1 MPRNIAI
8 IAHVDHGKTT
18 LVDAMLKQSA
28 IFHARE
34 LVQERVMDSMDL
46 ERERGITIMAK
57 YTGIFYQGTKINI
70 VDTPGHA
77 DFGGEVERT
86 LSTVDGVLLLVD
98 AAEGPL
104 AQTKYVL
111 RKALALKLKPI
122 VVINKID
129 RQDAR
134 PTEVLDKCLDLF
146 LELGADEDQIEFP
159 VLYASARGGFAKY
172 RLHDEEQDLVP
183 LFETIMREI
192 PEPTGDPEAP
202 LQMLI
207 SSVDWDDYVGRIAI
221 GRISR
226 GRMRVGQTVTVLA
239 TDGSTHSGRV
249 VKLYQYVGLGR
260 VESATA
266 TVGDIVA
273 LTGLDELGI
282 GCTIADPEQPEALP
296 FMQVDEPTVT
306 MDFMVNDSPLAGQ
319 EGKFVTS
326 RHLRDRLH
334 REAYTNISMRVEDGE
349 TTDVFHVS
357 GRGELHL
364 AILIET
370 MRREGYEFSVS
381 RPKAIFKRSDDGELL
396 EPLELLTVDVPE
408 EHLGVVMEKLGS
420 RQARLRTMEHAE
432 SGSVLVEFDIPAR
445 SLLGFRSQFLT
456 DTRGYGVMNNI
467 FNGYGPYRGEI
478 PKRSHG
484 VLVAWEYGTAT
495 VYGLYAA
502 EERGSLLIGS
512 GTTVYE
518 GMIIGE
524 TGRPQDIDVNVNKKK
539 QMTNMRSSGADEAMR
554 LAPPLEMT
562 LDKALEYI
570 EDDELVEITPK
581 HIRLRKRILDRA
593 ERLRRQKKA
602 SYELNQ

>member
-28 IFHARE
+28 IFHVKE
-34 LVQERVMDSMDL
+34 HVQERVMDSMDL

-57 YTGIFYQGTKINI
+57 FTGIFYKGTKINI

-122 VVINKID
+122 VIINKID

-134 PTEVLDKCLDLF
+134 PIDVLDKCLDLF

-159 VLYASARGGFAKY
+159 VLYASSRAGFAKY
-172 RLHDEEQDLVP
+172 RLDDEEIDLIP
-183 LFETIMREI
+183 LFETILREI
-192 PEPTGDPEAP
+192 PEPTGDPEGP
-202 LQMLI
+202 LQMLV
-207 SSVDWDDYVGRIAI
+207 SSVDWDDYIGRIAI

-226 GRMRVGQTVTVLA
+226 GTLRVGQTVSLIG
-239 TDGSTHSGRV
+239 TDDFIQPGKI
-249 VKLYQYVGLGR
+249 VKLFQYVGLSR
-260 VESATA
+260 VECTEAH
-266 TVGDIVA
+266 VGDIVA
-273 LTGLDELGI
+273 LTGIEDISI
-282 GCTIADPEQPEALP
+282 GCTLADPEHPEALP
-296 FMQVDEPTVT
+296 FMKVDEPTVT

-319 EGKFVTS
+319 EGKYVTS

-334 REAYTNISMRVEDGE
+334 REAYANISMRVEDGE
-349 TTDVFHVS
+349 TTDIFHVS

-381 RPKAIFKRSDDGELL
+381 RPKAIFRRGDDGEIL
-396 EPLELLTVDVPE
+396 EPMERLSVDVPE
-408 EHLGVVMEKLGS
+408 EHVGVAMEKLGS
-420 RQARLRTMEHAE
+420 RQARLLSMDHTE
-432 SGSVLVEFDIPAR
+432 SGTVLLEYDIPAR

-456 DTRGYGVMNNI
+456 DTRGYGVMNHI

-478 PKRSHG
+478 PKRTHG
-484 VLVAWEYGTAT
+484 VLIAWELGVSTIYGLFYAEDRGNLFIGPGVT
-495 VYGLYAA
+495 VYG
-502 EERGSLLIGS
+502 
-512 GTTVYE
+512 
-518 GMIIGE
+518 GMLVGE
-524 TGRPQDIDVNVNKKK
+524 TGRPQDIEVNITKKK
-539 QMTNMRSSGADEAMR
+539 QMSNMRSSGADEAMR
-554 LAPPLEMT
+554 LATPVDMS

-570 EDDELVEITPK
+570 EDDELVEVTPRS
-581 HIRLRKRILDRA
+581 IRLRKRILDRS
-593 ERLRRQKKA
+593 ERGRRLKRADLEISQ
-602 SYELNQ
+602 

>member
-1 MPRNIAI
+1 
-8 IAHVDHGKTT
+8 
-18 LVDAMLKQSA
+18 
-28 IFHARE
+28 
-34 LVQERVMDSMDL
+34 MDSMDL

-57 YTGIFYQGTKINI
+57 FTGIFYKGTKINI

-122 VVINKID
+122 LVINKID

-134 PTEVLDKCLDLF
+134 PTDVLDKCLDLF

-159 VLYASARGGFAKY
+159 VLYASSRAGFAKY
-172 RLHDEEQDLVP
+172 RLNDEEVDLVP
-183 LFETIMREI
+183 LFETILREV
-192 PEPTGDPEAP
+192 PEPTGDPEGP
-202 LQMLI
+202 LQMLV

-221 GRISR
+221 GRITR
-226 GRMRVGQTVTVLA
+226 GRLRVGQTVTVIG
-239 TDGSTHSGRV
+239 TDSSTHQGRV
-249 VKLYQYVGLGR
+249 VKLYQYVGLNR
-260 VESATA
+260 VECTEAEA
-266 TVGDIVA
+266 GDIVA
-273 LTGLDELGI
+273 LTGIEELSI
-282 GCTIADPEQPEALP
+282 GCTLAAPEQPEALP
-296 FMQVDEPTVT
+296 FTKVDEPTVT

-334 REAYTNISMRVEDGE
+334 REAYANISMRVEDGE

-381 RPKAIFKRSDDGELL
+381 RPKAIFRQDEDGQVLEPMELL
-396 EPLELLTVDVPE
+396 SVDVPE

-420 RQARLRTMEHAE
+420 RQARLLNMEHTD
-432 SGSVLVEFDIPAR
+432 SGSVLVDFDIPAR

-456 DTRGYGVMNNI
+456 DTRGYGVMNHI

-478 PKRSHG
+478 PKRNHG
-484 VLVAWEYGTAT
+484 VLVAWEYGVST

-502 EERGSLLIGS
+502 EERGSLFIGPNN
-512 GTTVYE
+512 TVYE
-518 GMIIGE
+518 GMLVGE

-554 LAPPLEMT
+554 LAPPIDMT
-562 LDKALEYI
+562 LDRALEYI
-570 EDDELVEITPK
+570 EEDELVEITPK
-581 HIRLRKRILDRA
+581 NIRLRKRILDRA
-593 ERLRRQKKA
+593 ERLRRQKRA
-602 SYELNQ
+602 EYDVN

>member
-28 IFHARE
+28 VFHAKE
-34 LVQERVMDSMDL
+34 QVQERVMDSMEL

-57 YTGIFYQGTKINI
+57 FTGIFYRGTKINI

-134 PTEVLDKCLDLF
+134 PTDVLDKCLDLF

-159 VLYASARGGFAKY
+159 VLYASARAGFAKY
-172 RLHDEEQDLVP
+172 LLNDPEQDLVP
-183 LFETIMREI
+183 LFETILREI
-192 PEPTGDPEAP
+192 PEPAGNPDGP
-202 LQMLI
+202 LQMLV

-226 GRMRVGQTVTVLA
+226 GRMRVGQTVTVLK
-239 TDGSTHSGRV
+239 TDGTAQHGKV
-249 VKLYQYVGLGR
+249 VKLYQYMGLGR
-260 VESATA
+260 VECTDAA
-266 TVGDIVA
+266 MGDIVA
-273 LTGLDELGI
+273 LTGVEELGI
-282 GCTIADPEQPEALP
+282 GCTIADPEHPEALP
-296 FMQVDEPTVT
+296 FLKVDEPTVT

-319 EGKFVTS
+319 EGKYVTS

-349 TTDVFHVS
+349 TTDLWHVS

-381 RPKAIFKRSDDGELL
+381 RPRAIFKSSQEGEIL
-396 EPLELLTVDVPE
+396 EPIELLTVDVPE

-420 RQARLRTMEHAE
+420 RQARLLSIEHTE
-432 SGSVLVEFDIPAR
+432 SGSVSVEFDIPAR

-456 DTRGYGVMNNI
+456 DTRGYGVMNHI
-467 FNGYGPYRGEI
+467 FNGYAPYRGEI
-478 PKRSHG
+478 PKRNHG

-502 EERGSLLIGS
+502 EERGSLFIGP

-539 QMTNMRSSGADEAMR
+539 QLTNMRSSGADEAMR
-554 LAPPLEMT
+554 LSPPVEMT

-570 EDDELVEITPK
+570 EEDELVEITPK
-581 HIRLRKRILDRA
+581 NVRLRKRILDRA

-602 SYELNQ
+602 SYDLNQ

>member
-1 MPRNIAI
+1 
-8 IAHVDHGKTT
+8 
-18 LVDAMLKQSA
+18 
-28 IFHARE
+28 
-34 LVQERVMDSMDL
+34 MDSMDL

-57 YTGIFYQGTKINI
+57 FTGIFYKGTKINI

-122 VVINKID
+122 LVINKID

-134 PTEVLDKCLDLF
+134 PTDVLDKCLDLF

-159 VLYASARGGFAKY
+159 VLYASSRAGFAKY
-172 RLHDEEQDLVP
+172 RLNDEEVDLVP
-183 LFETIMREI
+183 LFETILREV
-192 PEPTGDPEAP
+192 PEPTGNPEEP
-202 LQMLI
+202 LQMLV

-221 GRISR
+221 GRITR
-226 GRMRVGQTVTVLA
+226 GRLRVGQTVTVIG
-239 TDGSTHSGRV
+239 TDHSTHQGKV
-249 VKLYQYVGLGR
+249 VKLYQYVGLAR
-260 VESATA
+260 VECTEAA
-266 TVGDIVA
+266 AGDIVA
-273 LTGLDELGI
+273 LTGIEELSI
-282 GCTIADPEQPEALP
+282 GCTLAAPEQPEALP
-296 FMQVDEPTVT
+296 FTKVDEPTVT

-334 REAYTNISMRVEDGE
+334 REAYANISMRVEDGE

-381 RPKAIFKRSDDGELL
+381 RPKAIFRQDEDGQVLEPMELL
-396 EPLELLTVDVPE
+396 SVDVPE

-420 RQARLRTMEHAE
+420 RQARLLNMEHTD
-432 SGSVLVEFDIPAR
+432 SGSVLVDFDIPAR

-456 DTRGYGVMNNI
+456 DTRGYGVMNHI

-478 PKRSHG
+478 PKRNHG
-484 VLVAWEYGTAT
+484 VLVAWEYGVST

-502 EERGSLLIGS
+502 EERGNLFIGPN
-512 GTTVYE
+512 TTVYE
-518 GMIIGE
+518 GMLVGE

-539 QMTNMRSSGADEAMR
+539 QMTNMRAAGSDEALR
-554 LAPPLEMT
+554 LVPPRKLSLEQC
-562 LDKALEYI
+562 LEFLA
-570 EDDELVEITPK
+570 DDELLEVTPK
-581 HIRLRKRILDRA
+581 NLRIRKTILNHEKRMKA
-593 ERLRRQKKA
+593 QHGKK
-602 SYELNQ
+602 N

>member
-18 LVDAMLKQSA
+18 LVDAMLRQSA
-28 IFHARE
+28 IFHAKE
-34 LVQERVMDSMDL
+34 HVQERVMDSMDL

-57 YTGIFYQGTKINI
+57 FTGIFYKGTKINI

-86 LSTVDGVLLLVD
+86 LSTVDGVILLVD

-122 VVINKID
+122 LVINKID

-134 PTEVLDKCLDLF
+134 PTDVLDKCLDLF

-159 VLYASARGGFAKY
+159 VLYASSRAGFAKY
-172 RLHDEEQDLVP
+172 RLNDAETDLVP
-183 LFETIMREI
+183 LFETILREI
-192 PEPTGDPEAP
+192 PEPTGDPEGP
-202 LQMLI
+202 LQMLV

-221 GRISR
+221 GRITR
-226 GRMRVGQTVTVLA
+226 GRLRVGQTVTVIG
-239 TDGSTHSGRV
+239 TDSSKHSGRI
-249 VKLYQYVGLGR
+249 VKLYQYVGLSR
-260 VESATA
+260 VECTEAEA
-266 TVGDIVA
+266 GDIVA
-273 LTGLDELGI
+273 LTGIEELSI
-282 GCTIADPEQPEALP
+282 GCTLAAPEHPEALP
-296 FMQVDEPTVT
+296 FTRVDEPTVT

-334 REAYTNISMRVEDGE
+334 REAYANISMRVEDGE

-381 RPKAIFKRSDDGELL
+381 RPKAIFRQDEDGQILEPMELL
-396 EPLELLTVDVPE
+396 SVDVPE
-408 EHLGVVMEKLGS
+408 EHVGVVMEKLGS
-420 RQARLRTMEHAE
+420 RQARLLNMEHTD
-432 SGSVLVEFDIPAR
+432 SGSVLVDFDIPAR

-456 DTRGYGVMNNI
+456 DTRGYGVMNHI

-478 PKRSHG
+478 PKRNHG
-484 VLVAWEYGTAT
+484 VLLAWEYGVTT
-495 VYGLYAA
+495 IYGLYAA
-502 EERGSLLIGS
+502 EERGSLFVGP
-512 GTTVYE
+512 GTTVYD
-518 GMIIGE
+518 GMLIGE

-539 QMTNMRSSGADEAMR
+539 QMTNMRSSGADESMR
-554 LAPPLEMT
+554 LAPPIEMT

-570 EDDELVEITPK
+570 EEDELVEVTPK
-581 HIRLRKRILDRA
+581 NIRLRKRILDRA
-593 ERLRRQKKA
+593 ERLRRLKRA
-602 SYELNQ
+602 EYDIN

>member
-28 IFHARE
+28 IFHVKE
-34 LVQERVMDSMDL
+34 QVQERVMDSMDL

-57 YTGIFYQGTKINI
+57 FTGIFYQGTKINI

-134 PTEVLDKCLDLF
+134 PVDVLDKCLDLF

-159 VLYASARGGFAKY
+159 VLYASSRAGFAKY
-172 RLHDEEQDLVP
+172 QLDDEPKDLTP
-183 LFETIMREI
+183 LFETILREI
-192 PEPTGDPEAP
+192 PEPQGDPDGP
-202 LQMLI
+202 LQMLV

-221 GRISR
+221 GRVSR
-226 GRMRVGQTVTVLA
+226 GRLRVGQTLSVIG
-239 TDGSTHSGRV
+239 TDGETHQGKV
-249 VKLYQYVGLGR
+249 VKLYQYVGLQR
-260 VESATA
+260 VECTDAQA
-266 TVGDIVA
+266 GDIVA
-273 LTGLDELGI
+273 LTGVEDVSI
-282 GCTIADPEQPEALP
+282 GCTLASHEQPEALP
-296 FMQVDEPTVT
+296 FIKVDEPTVT

-319 EGKFVTS
+319 EGKYVTS

-349 TTDVFHVS
+349 TTDLFHVS

-370 MRREGYEFSVS
+370 MRREGYEFAVS
-381 RPKAIFKRSDDGELL
+381 RPKAIFRQGEDGQVLEPMELL
-396 EPLELLTVDVPE
+396 SVDVPE
-408 EHLGVVMEKLGS
+408 DYLGVVMEKLGS
-420 RQARLRTMEHAE
+420 RQARLLTMEHTE
-432 SGSVLVEFDIPAR
+432 SGTVLLDYDIPAR

-456 DTRGYGVMNNI
+456 DTRGYGVMNHI

-478 PKRSHG
+478 PKRNHG
-484 VLVAWEYGTAT
+484 VLVAWEYGTST

-502 EERGSLLIGS
+502 EERGNLFIGAN
-512 GTTVYE
+512 TTVYE
-518 GMIIGE
+518 GMLVGE
-524 TGRPQDIDVNVNKKK
+524 TGRPQDIDVNVIKKK

-554 LAPPLEMT
+554 LAPPIEMT

-570 EDDELVEITPK
+570 EEEELVEVTPRN
-581 HIRLRKRILDRA
+581 IRLRKRILDRA
-593 ERLRRQKKA
+593 ERLRRLKRA
-602 SYELNQ
+602 EYELS